1 MVSMAL
7 LLNKIVRS
15 NGSIEEY
22 GSLEA
27 LTLLQ
32 PDTHDRTFVGLLEP
46 TYADLAA
53 LAGLF
58 DLHPL
63 AIEDSEHGHQRAKID
78 RYGDTYFLVLR
89 PITYLDDSE
98 EIRLGETHL
107 FIGPHFMIW
116 LVKDS
121 LRSVGKTGLDM
132 HQNFNELI
140 MQTGATSA
148 QTMFFLHGVL
158 DNLVDSYY
166 PVIVGLENDGDE
178 IEDALFSTA
187 GEASEI
193 SQRIYG
199 LLNEVADFKRA
210 VKPLAPMLDLLMGRL
225 RMLDSTGHRSTME
238 ESLELTRL
246 LRDVHDHVLQ
256 INDRVDD
263 LRASLE
269 NALAVN
275 STIVAE
281 RQNDDMKRISA
292 WAAILV
298 VPTVIG
304 SIYGMNFDN
313 MPELHWVYGYPA
325 SLGLMVLVS
334 FILWVV
340 FRKKGWL

>member
-7 LLNKIVRS
+7 LLNKIVRTD
-15 NGSIEEY
+15 GVIEEC
-22 GSLEA
+22 GTLED
-27 LTLLQ
+27 LTERQLQ
-32 PDTHDRTFVGLLEP
+32 AGDRAFVGLLE
-46 TYADLAA
+46 ASHHDLDALAA
-53 LAGLF
+53 LF

-63 AIEDSEHGHQRAKID
+63 AIEDSKHGHQRAKID

-89 PITYLDDSE
+89 PIVYLDDTE

-107 FIGPHFMIW
+107 FVGPHFMIW

-121 LRSVGKTGLDM
+121 LRSAEKTKAAM
-132 HQNFNELI
+132 HHNFNELL
-140 MQTGATSA
+140 MQTSATST
-148 QTMFFLHGVL
+148 QTMYFLHGVL
-158 DNLVDSYY
+158 DNLADSYY
-166 PVIVGLENDGDE
+166 PVIDGLENDGDE
-178 IEDALFSTA
+178 IEDTLFSSG

-210 VKPLAPMLDLLMGRL
+210 VKPLVPMLDLLMGRL
-225 RMLDSTGHRSTME
+225 RLMEATGHSAGTE
-238 ESLELTRL
+238 EGVELIRL
-246 LRDVHDHVLQ
+246 FRDVHDHVLQ
-256 INDRVDD
+256 VNDRVDD
-263 LRASLE
+263 LRVSLE

-313 MPELHWVYGYPA
+313 MPELHWTYGYPA
-325 SLGLMVLVS
+325 SLGLMVVVS
-334 FILWVV
+334 FVLWLI
-340 FRKKGWL
+340 FKRKTWL